1 MATYEQIGILQSNG
15 PLLARLR
22 VAVTK
27 FVTSVI
33 LEADTTPNHAARVA
47 WAVRIENERLSQ
59 AIADKVLRYALILD
73 PTFADEGEAA
83 TDAKLQQLVDV
94 YVPEIVRL
102 GL

>member
-1 MATYEQIGILQSNG
+1 MATYEQIAILQSNS
-15 PLLARLR
+15 PLLSRLR

-27 FVTSVI
+27 FVTTVI
-33 LEADTTPNHAARVA
+33 LEPDTTPNHAARVA
-47 WAVRIENERLSQ
+47 WAVQIENERASQ

-73 PTFADEGEAA
+73 ATLADEGESAS
-83 TDAKLQQLVDV
+83 DAKLQQLVDA